1 MIKWKENGMSNY
13 LIHTVSVYN
22 LDLELLS
29 FREFISKEKADEYAK
44 NLRSQHFKHVGKIG
58 VKTKEVNHA

>member
-1 MIKWKENGMSNY
+1 MSNY

-29 FREFISKEKADEYAK
+29 FREFISKEKANEYAK
-44 NLRSQHFKHVGKIG
+44 HLRSQHLKHVGKIE
-58 VKTKEVNHA
+58 VKTKEVNYA

>member
-1 MIKWKENGMSNY
+1 MTKWKESGMSNY

-29 FREFISKEKADEYAK
+29 FREFISKEKAEKYAK
-44 NLRSQHFKHVGKIG
+44 DLRSQHLKHVGKIE